1 LQVPPGP
8 ISRALA
14 LGPREVVSLIGGGG
28 KTTLLFSLA
37 RELGK
42 EGPVLVTTTTKIF
55 FPRGERV
62 LVAENYPEAA
72 RQLSVSA
79 GEKGYIVLGQ
89 RVKEGKLWGVPPAW
103 IEALRD
109 YFPYILVEAD
119 GSQGRPLKAH
129 APHEP
134 VLPPSSSLVVILAG
148 ASALGRPFSDEYV
161 HRSQLMAQV
170 TGLEPGGTIRPWL
183 VARAWQE
190 MCALA
195 ARAVPR
201 ARLVCL
207 LNQADTVKE
216 REENLAW
223 IKGLGPWGQERVLV
237 GGLKPRVNLVPWA
250 DFSPPSLT
258 AVVLAAGSSQRL
270 EGRNKLLL
278 PWQGKTVIRQV
289 VENTLAAM
297 AEVVV
302 VTGYQAERVEGA
314 LEGLPVKIVHNP
326 DYPAGQATSLRR
338 GLQAV
343 GPDKN
348 RGIMFVLGDQPLVP
362 PALLKTLAL
371 AFTLEEPLALYP
383 RYQGKR
389 GNPVLFDRR
398 TFPALAGVAGDQG
411 GRQVLA
417 RLGEGARAIDTICP
431 GVIRDIDTPQDLEEL
446 QGFLY
451 TPTSSYCLLKD

>member
-1 LQVPPGP
+1 MQVPPGP

-62 LVAENYPEAA
+62 LRNPKA
-72 RQLSVSA
+72 RHPA

-170 TGLEPGGTIRPWL
+170 
-183 VARAWQE
+183 
-190 MCALA
+190 
-195 ARAVPR
+195 
-201 ARLVCL
+201 
-207 LNQADTVKE
+207 
-216 REENLAW
+216 
-223 IKGLGPWGQERVLV
+223 
-237 GGLKPRVNLVPWA
+237 
-250 DFSPPSLT
+250 
-258 AVVLAAGSSQRL
+258 
-270 EGRNKLLL
+270 
-278 PWQGKTVIRQV
+278 
-289 VENTLAAM
+289 
-297 AEVVV
+297 
-302 VTGYQAERVEGA
+302 
-314 LEGLPVKIVHNP
+314 
-326 DYPAGQATSLRR
+326 R
-338 GLQAV
+338 G
-343 GPDKN
+343 
-348 RGIMFVLGDQPLVP
+348 
-362 PALLKTLAL
+362 
-371 AFTLEEPLALYP
+371 
-383 RYQGKR
+383 
-389 GNPVLFDRR
+389 
-398 TFPALAGVAGDQG
+398 
-411 GRQVLA
+411 
-417 RLGEGARAIDTICP
+417 
-431 GVIRDIDTPQDLEEL
+431 
-446 QGFLY
+446 
-451 TPTSSYCLLKD
+451 